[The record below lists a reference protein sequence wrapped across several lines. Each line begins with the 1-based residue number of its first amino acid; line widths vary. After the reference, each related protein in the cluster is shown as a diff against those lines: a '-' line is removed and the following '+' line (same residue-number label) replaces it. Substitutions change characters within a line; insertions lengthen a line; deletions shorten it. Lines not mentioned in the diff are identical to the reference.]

1 MRYPISCL
9 ALILTLFAQPL
20 WAEEAD
26 LIVPFVGDY
35 RGVGVVD
42 DSLADGQELSASN
55 LDVSIRSGRKGFS
68 VGWVALM
75 LDPGDDHLRFHKR
88 PVKVSFESAGRPGV
102 FKATGKY
109 APGDDGSTIWAR
121 ITGGALVIYQ
131 LAVDDDGFY
140 TLSSYRRTLTETGLD
155 LVFVLQSEGTTV
167 RSVTGELQRV
177 EG

>member
-1 MRYPISCL
+1 M
-9 ALILTLFAQPL
+9 
-20 WAEEAD
+20 
-26 LIVPFVGDY
+26 
-35 RGVGVVD
+35 
-42 DSLADGQELSASN
+42 
-55 LDVSIRSGRKGFS
+55 
-68 VGWVALM
+68 
-75 LDPGDDHLRFHKR
+75 
-88 PVKVSFESAGRPGV
+88 KVSFESAGRQGV